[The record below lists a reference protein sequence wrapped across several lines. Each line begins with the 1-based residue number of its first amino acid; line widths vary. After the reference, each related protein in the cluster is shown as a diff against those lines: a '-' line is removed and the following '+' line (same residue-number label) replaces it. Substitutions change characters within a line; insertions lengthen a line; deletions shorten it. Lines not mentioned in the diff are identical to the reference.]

1 MTTSEPWADAA
12 PLLPPLRL
20 LSPADCAAAP
30 SRAYVVKGLI
40 AAGDVAVVYGAP
52 GAGKSVITPHLAYAV
67 AAGQAVF
74 GRRTRACRVLY
85 VATEDT
91 HGMKARVAALAQED
105 WAREEEPGFALVAES
120 LNLLDPADQHR
131 LLEAVRTHGAGLVV
145 IDTLAAGFAGMDEN
159 TSGPDGMGAAVRFLR
174 RVAQSGAAV
183 IAVHHSPKSGDTPR
197 GWGGLA
203 GDADVTLRVVGEPGE
218 RKTATLMKNR
228 NGPSGVALAFEVRAV
243 AIGEDED
250 GETVTAPLCEERAVR
265 AAGTR
270 LAPQLRRAL
279 GMLHDTIAGE
289 EGHALP
295 LGTGFPTGLR
305 GCRVAAWRRE
315 CEARGL
321 AASED
326 PATQARVFRGVR
338 RALAERRRIAE
349 HDGIVWVVPE
359 PVSSAPGAGSGA
371 GRMPGG

>member
-67 AAGQAVF
+67 AAGQPVF

-91 HGMKARVAALAQED
+91 HGMKARVAALAQEEAARAMDD
-105 WAREEEPGFALVAES
+105 WAREEELGFALVAES
-120 LNLLDPADQHR
+120 LNLLEPSDQQR
-131 LLEAVRTHGAGLVV
+131 LLDAVTAHRAGLVAL
-145 IDTLAAGFAGMDEN
+145 DTLAAGFVGMDEN
-159 TSGPDGMGAAVRFLR
+159 ASGPEGMGAAVRFLR
-174 RVAQSGAAV
+174 RVAETGAAV

-228 NGPSGVALAFEVRAV
+228 NGPSGLALAFEVRAV

-250 GETVTAPLCEERAVR
+250 GEPVTAPLCEERAVR

-279 GMLHDTIAGE
+279 GMLHDTIAGA

-295 LGTGFPTGLR
+295 LATGFPPGLR
-305 GCRVAAWRRE
+305 GCRVGAWRRE

-326 PATQARVFRGVR
+326 PATQARVFRSVR

-349 HDGIVWVVPE
+349 RDGIVWVVAE
-359 PVSSAPGAGSGA
+359 AVSSAGEN
-371 GRMPGG
+371 R